1 MVIIFLL
8 DGEINYAS
16 KYAIEVVLLGI
27 ILYVN
32 RNFISFPITG
42 KRSKFL

>member
-27 ILYVN
+27 Y
-32 RNFISFPITG
+32 
-42 KRSKFL
+42 